1 MKFRRVRK
9 FGKIQRRQKAKS
21 GLLGIPVIDRRSLP
35 VNSKKGGVWPPY
47 MAKLEKGT
55 VIKVRKLKRK

>member
-1 MKFRRVRK
+1 MGRITHK
-9 FGKIQRRQKAKS
+9 FGKIQRRQRAKS

-35 VNSKKGGVWPPY
+35 VNSRKGGVWPPY
-47 MAKLEKGT
+47 MVKLEKGT

>member
-1 MKFRRVRK
+1 L
-9 FGKIQRRQKAKS
+9 S
-21 GLLGIPVIDRRSLP
+21 IPVIDRRSLP

-47 MAKLEKGT
+47 TDKLEKGT